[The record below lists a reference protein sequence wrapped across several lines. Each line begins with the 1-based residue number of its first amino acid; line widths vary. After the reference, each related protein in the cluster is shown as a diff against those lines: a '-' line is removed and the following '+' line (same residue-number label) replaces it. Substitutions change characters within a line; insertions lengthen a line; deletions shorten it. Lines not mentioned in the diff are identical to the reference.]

1 MPRMT
6 RALVAGFDAI
16 VMAVAA
22 GAETGGTLALTSADL
37 VLWGSALAAAVCA
50 VLIWSDGSPELAWVA
65 IGYVLFGAL
74 LTRGSPHLVL
84 LGLAVA
90 LMPLVPR
97 PRASIGTG
105 LAIAAAAALA
115 SRFLLNALL

>member
-6 RALVAGFDAI
+6 RALVAGVDAV

-22 GAETGGTLALTSADL
+22 GAETGGTLALNSADL
-37 VLWGSALAAAVCA
+37 VLWGSALAAALCA
-50 VLIWSDGSPELAWVA
+50 LLIWSDGSRELAWVA

-115 SRFLLNALL
+115 SRFLLDALL